1 LGELQ
6 KINITNRDVL
16 APLLQNSKLKIFMK
30 VVLFRS
36 IRTRILT
43 ATTVLIVAIV
53 GAVVWSWAHNE
64 SEVYYQQ
71 KWQEAQILSVALS
84 NAWTN
89 ELVDQNWGQ
98 IRLGINL
105 LLRRN
110 PEFVYI
116 FVSDARLSNQIVA
129 ALPNDFQEQYIP
141 DVVPA
146 NITDA
151 ALQVYANTQ
160 IVKTVVLRDVEFPK
174 GQQRA
179 LRGESIL
186 EVASDMRNAS
196 GEKIGTL
203 RIGMSLR
210 QVKHAVR
217 KAINNALLVGAI
229 GLTFGLIGAYILA
242 WQLSYPVLRLQVSAT
257 KIAAGDLD
265 HRADIKRVDELG
277 ALSKAFNE
285 MATALQESFNRL
297 QRTLES
303 FERFVPGKFL
313 AVIAS
318 DGIENIQVGVASA
331 RLITILFA
339 DIRGYTSMSEQLTPL
354 ETFALLNDYLACM
367 GQVINDA
374 GGFIDKYIGDAI
386 MALFEDETT
395 GCALHAALAMQQT
408 LKTFNEERLRKE
420 QPTIKIGIGIH
431 RGEVVM
437 GTIGFTSRIEST
449 VIGDTVNVAARVEGL
464 TRKYDCPILVTE
476 SVVAAIRYPRAFN
489 LRLVDDSVKV
499 KGKSEPVAIYELI
512 VG

>member
-1 LGELQ
+1 M
-6 KINITNRDVL
+6 KL
-16 APLLQNSKLKIFMK
+16 A
-30 VVLFRS
+30 LFRS
-36 IRTRILT
+36 IRTRIMA
-43 ATTVLIVAIV
+43 ATTLLIVAIV
-53 GAVVWSWAHNE
+53 SVVVWSWAKNE
-64 SEVYYQQ
+64 SELYYEQ
-71 KWQEAQILSVALS
+71 KWQEAQTLAVALS

-98 IRLGINL
+98 IRLGVNL

-110 PEFVYI
+110 SEFVYI
-116 FVSDARLSNQIVA
+116 LVSDARLSNQIVA
-129 ALPNDFQEQYIP
+129 ALPNDFQEQYVP
-141 DVVPA
+141 DVVPVD
-146 NITDA
+146 ITES
-151 ALQVYANTQ
+151 ALKVYANTRL
-160 IVKTVVLRDVEFPK
+160 VETVVLRDVEFPK

-179 LRGESIL
+179 RQGERIL
-186 EVASDMRNAS
+186 EVASDIRNSS

-203 RIGMSLR
+203 RIGISLQ
-210 QVKHAVR
+210 QVRYAVR
-217 KAINNALLVGAI
+217 KAINNALLVGVLSLTC
-229 GLTFGLIGAYILA
+229 GLAGAYILA
-242 WQLSYPVLRLQVSAT
+242 WQLSDPVRRLQISAS
-257 KIAAGDLD
+257 KIAAGDLH
-265 HRADIKRVDELG
+265 HRAEINRADELG
-277 ALSKAFNE
+277 NLAAAFNE
-285 MATALQESFNRL
+285 MARALQASFSKL
-297 QRTLES
+297 QKTLES

-318 DGIENIQVGVASA
+318 DGIENIQVGVATP

-339 DIRGYTSMSEQLTPL
+339 DIRGYTSMSEQMTPL

-408 LKTFNEERLRKE
+408 LKAFNEERLRKN
-420 QPTIKIGIGIH
+420 QPTIQIGIGIH

-449 VIGDTVNVAARVEGL
+449 VIGDTVNVAARVESL

-476 SVVAAIRYPRAFN
+476 SVVAALRYRETFE

-499 KGKSEPVAIYELI
+499 KGKHEPVAIYELI
-512 VG
+512 VV